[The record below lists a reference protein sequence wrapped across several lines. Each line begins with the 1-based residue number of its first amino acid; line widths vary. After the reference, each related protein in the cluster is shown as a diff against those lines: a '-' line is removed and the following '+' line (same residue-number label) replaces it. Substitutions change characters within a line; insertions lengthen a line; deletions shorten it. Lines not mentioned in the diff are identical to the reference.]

1 MNDLALH
8 IEYLLLSHDC
18 VIVPGLGA
26 FLAHRNVACVDSD
39 ADVMMPPSR
48 SLGFNADLTLNDGL
62 LAGSIARR
70 ERISIDAANA
80 RVEAAVSSFLHQLS
94 RSGCLSIGELGEL
107 SVAADSGALEFSPN
121 ASSLPVSLP
130 SLGLYPVQL
139 VRLKADDAIRD
150 DHHIVEIPVRRRSA
164 VRRALLAA
172 ASVIGVLLCIAFVFN
187 SRVNFDDCRQQLASM
202 NIDFSEKLN
211 TLTSV
216 FSKQNN
222 TIAESVSEPEDSIP
236 LSREIILSISMP
248 PQEKPVVAVS
258 RPDRYLIIVGSFP
271 SASAAGRFIG
281 GDDSLGV
288 IEMDGNYRVYAASA
302 SNYAEAKAKSEI
314 VSERFAAVWICHR

>member
-1 MNDLALH
+1 
-8 IEYLLLSHDC
+8 
-18 VIVPGLGA
+18 
-26 FLAHRNVACVDSD
+26 
-39 ADVMMPPSR
+39 
-48 SLGFNADLTLNDGL
+48 
-62 LAGSIARR
+62 
-70 ERISIDAANA
+70 
-80 RVEAAVSSFLHQLS
+80 
-94 RSGCLSIGELGEL
+94 
-107 SVAADSGALEFSPN
+107 
-121 ASSLPVSLP
+121 
-130 SLGLYPVQL
+130 
-139 VRLKADDAIRD
+139 D
-150 DHHIVEIPVRRRSA
+150 DHHIAEIPVRRRSA

-248 PQEKPVVAVS
+248 PQETPVVAVS